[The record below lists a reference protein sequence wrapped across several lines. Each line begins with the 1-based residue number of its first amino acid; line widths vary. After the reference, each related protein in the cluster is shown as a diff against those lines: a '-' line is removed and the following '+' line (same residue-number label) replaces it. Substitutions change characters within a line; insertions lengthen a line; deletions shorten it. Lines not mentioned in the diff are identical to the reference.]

1 LKTKIE
7 KKHKV
12 LRRLIKILFAFLIFI
27 LLLKLFIVDFFRIPT
42 PSMKETLL
50 EGDFIIVNK
59 TAYSITTPLQIPF
72 WNKRLNRK
80 DLYKTGKPEFNDVVA
95 FEIPNNYYDPASD
108 DYSVL
113 IKRIIGLP
121 GDTIEIKDQ
130 ILFINNQKYRTPSYI
145 KLNLQETPGETVKQD
160 LFPYNHKWNLENYG
174 PIVIPK
180 KGMKVELNPKNI
192 LQWQNAIN
200 SEFGK
205 SVISVEGTVINLNG
219 KAIREYTFE
228 KDYYFVL
235 GDNRK
240 NSIDSRYFGYV
251 SEDWLIGKAMFIYW
265 SQIPV
270 QYWGLSDFYSSI
282 RFSRLMQ
289 TID

>member
-1 LKTKIE
+1 MKTEVE
-7 KKHKV
+7 KKHKG
-12 LRRLIKILFAFLIFI
+12 LRRFAKIFLALLILVLI
-27 LLLKLFIVDFFRIPT
+27 LKLFIVDAFRIPT
-42 PSMKETLL
+42 ASMKDTLL

-59 TAYSITTPLQIPF
+59 AAFKISTPLQIPF
-72 WNKRLNRK
+72 WNKRLSRK
-80 DLYKTGKPEFNDVVA
+80 DLFDISKPEFNDVIA
-95 FEIPNNYYDPASD
+95 FEIPNNYFDPVSD

-113 IKRIIGLP
+113 IKRIIGMP

-130 ILFINNQKYRTPSYI
+130 ILYINGEIYRTPSYL
-145 KLNLQETPGETVKQD
+145 KLNLVETPREAVKHE

-200 SEFGK
+200 SEFEK
-205 SVISVEGTVINLNG
+205 KVISVEGTVINLNG

-251 SEDWLIGKAMFIYW
+251 PENWIVGEAMFIYW

-270 QYWGLSDFYSSI
+270 QYTGISDFYSSI

>member
-1 LKTKIE
+1 MKTNVEI
-7 KKHKV
+7 KHKGLKRFV
-12 LRRLIKILFAFLIFI
+12 KIFI
-27 LLLKLFIVDFFRIPT
+27 FLLILVLLLKMFAIDAFRIPT
-42 PSMKETLL
+42 ASMKNTLL

-72 WNKRLNRK
+72 WGKRLSRTQ
-80 DLYKTGKPEFNDVVA
+80 LYSTGKPEFNDVIA
-95 FEIPNNYYDPASD
+95 FEIPSNYYDPGSED
-108 DYSVL
+108 FSVL

-130 ILFINNQKYRTPSYI
+130 VLWINHIKYRTPSFI
-145 KLNLQETPGETVKQD
+145 KLNLEEMPNEIIDAK
-160 LFPYNHKWNLENYG
+160 LFPYNNKWNLENYG
-174 PIVIPK
+174 PIVVPK
-180 KGMKVELNPKNI
+180 KRMKVELTPKNI

-200 SEFGK
+200 SEYNK
-205 SVISVEGTVINLNG
+205 KVISVEGTVINLNG
-219 KAIREYTFE
+219 SAIREYTFE

-251 SEDWLIGKAMFIYW
+251 PEDWIIGKAKFIYW

-270 QYWGLSDFYSSI
+270 EYSGITDYYNAI

-289 TID
+289 SID